1 MSSLAEVVQAIK
13 EANELEARRKEAAD
27 KVMIANE
34 NKKFKDLN
42 DTLKKVNDDN
52 KTLQES
58 LKNAI
63 DDNEKQRIKEAIEAN
78 NTKQEQAQSNI
89 ALIEET
95 RAARKENKDTRSDAK
110 KNLDLN
116 R

>member
-1 MSSLAEVVQAIK
+1 MAKLFGFS
-13 EANELEARRKEAAD
+13 
-27 KVMIANE
+27 
-34 NKKFKDLN
+34 
-42 DTLKKVNDDN
+42 
-52 KTLQES
+52 
-58 LKNAI
+58 I

-116 R
+116 KQGLDNLRKQLKQ